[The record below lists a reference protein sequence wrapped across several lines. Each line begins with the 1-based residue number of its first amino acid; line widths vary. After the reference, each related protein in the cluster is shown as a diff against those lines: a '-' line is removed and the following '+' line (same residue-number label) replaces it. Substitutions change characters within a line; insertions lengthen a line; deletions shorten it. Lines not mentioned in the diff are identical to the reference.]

1 MPTVVRLPGGFFA
14 DDVLHRDAELT
25 ELGGREEEL
34 LADASGASTPRRVTE
49 VLSRCVSRIGSV
61 RPITTDVAREL
72 LVGDRV
78 YLLLRLREVTVGSRV
93 EGTVHCPWPGCG
105 AKADIDF
112 ATTDLPVATCADRRA
127 HYTIELSSA
136 ALAPDAGVDRPVT
149 VTFRLPNGADQETL
163 AGVLAGNPAE
173 ALRAL
178 LERCIVA
185 DPDTGAIFDAS
196 WLSAQGRFELESAIQ
211 ARAPGVDLDLPL
223 ACPECGRS
231 FVVPFDVQDFFFGE
245 LRTSRDLLRRQVHYL
260 AYHYH
265 WSERDILDMS
275 REKRLAYIEVLAEEI
290 EALNDAV

>member
-1 MPTVVRLPGGFFA
+1 VPTVVNLPGGFFA
-14 DDVLHRDAELT
+14 DDELHRDAELI
-25 ELGGREEEL
+25 ELGGHEEEL
-34 LADASGASTPRRVTE
+34 LADASGASTAHRVTE

-61 RPITTDVAREL
+61 GPITTDVAREL
-72 LVGDRV
+72 LVGDRI
-78 YLLLRLREVTVGSRV
+78 YLLLRLREVTVGGRV

-112 ATTDLPVATCADRRA
+112 ATTDLPVAPCLDRRA

-136 ALAPDAGVDRPVT
+136 AIAPDSGVDRPVT
-149 VTFRLPNGADQETL
+149 VTFRLPNGTDQEAL
-163 AGVLAGNPAE
+163 EGVLAGNPAE
-173 ALRAL
+173 ALGML

-185 DPDTGAIFDAS
+185 DPDTGRTFDAS

-211 ARAPGVDLDLPL
+211 VRAPGVDLDLSL

-275 REKRLAYIEVLAEEI
+275 HEKRLAYIEVLAEEI